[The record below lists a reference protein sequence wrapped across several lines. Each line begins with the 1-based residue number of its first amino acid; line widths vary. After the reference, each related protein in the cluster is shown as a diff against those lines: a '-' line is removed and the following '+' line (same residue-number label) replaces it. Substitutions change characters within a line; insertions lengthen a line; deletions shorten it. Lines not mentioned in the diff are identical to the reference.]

1 MRRRQRTLRITALT
15 ATLIAVVVV
24 TAWRLTRAE
33 SGRTSAVA
41 TSKAL
46 PPGVSTTSREGLD
59 DTIAA
64 MSEALAKA
72 PTDSAA
78 AVRLADALLR
88 QARVLNH
95 AGLPSR
101 AEAVLNRVLHANP
114 SDYPARRMRATV
126 YLAQHRFHEALT
138 EAKRCRALQADDP
151 VIDGVIGDASLELG
165 DYAAAFS
172 AFDRMMLSRPDATTY
187 ARVSYA
193 HELQGDLAGAIAL
206 MMMADS
212 ATSAHDPEAQAWHAA
227 QLGHLHLTAGDIA
240 AARREYMRA
249 ENLFPGYPLA
259 GSGLARV
266 DMAAGR
272 PADALA
278 RLSKSLESAPAA
290 ADFALAGDA
299 YSQLGR
305 PEQADRSYK
314 LAEAMWTSDTP
325 EPAQLAR
332 FLAMRGWRLDD
343 AVRMAEEAFAVQQN
357 IYTADA
363 LAWAYF
369 KRGRPGD
376 AEAAHAAMTRAMSTG
391 SRDPELLSHAAAI
404 RAAHARESRD
414 R

>member
-1 MRRRQRTLRITALT
+1 MRRRQRVLRITALT
-15 ATLIAVVVV
+15 ATLMLVVVA

-33 SGRTSAVA
+33 SDRTAAAPARKV
-41 TSKAL
+41 L
-46 PPGVSTTSREGLD
+46 PPGASTTSREGLSE
-59 DTIAA
+59 TVAA
-64 MSEALAKA
+64 MSEELAKR
-72 PTDSAA
+72 PDNSAA

-88 QARVLNH
+88 QARIFNH
-95 AGLPSR
+95 AGLPLR

-114 SDYPARRMRATV
+114 SDYMARRMRATV
-126 YLAQHRFHEALT
+126 YLAQHRFREALT
-138 EAKRCRALQADDP
+138 EAKRCRALRPDDP
-151 VIDGVIGDASLELG
+151 AIDGLIGDASLELG
-165 DYAAAFS
+165 DYPAAFS

-193 HELQGDLAGAIAL
+193 HELQGDLAAAIDL
-206 MMMADS
+206 MTMADA

-240 AARREYMRA
+240 AARREYLRS
-249 ENLFPGYPLA
+249 ESLFPGYPLA

-266 DMAAGR
+266 EMAAGR

-278 RLSKSLESAPAA
+278 RLAKRLESAPSAP
-290 ADFALAGDA
+290 DFVLAGDA
-299 YSQLGR
+299 YSQLG
-305 PEQADRSYK
+305 QAELAERSYK

-332 FLAMRGWRLDD
+332 FLATRGWRLDD
-343 AVRMAEEAFAVQQN
+343 AVRLAEEAFAVQQD

-369 KRGRPGD
+369 KRGRLK
-376 AEAAHAAMTRAMSTG
+376 EAQAAMTRAMSTG
-391 SRDPELLSHAAAI
+391 SRDPELHAHAAAI
-404 RAAHARESRD
+404 TTALKSSTRD